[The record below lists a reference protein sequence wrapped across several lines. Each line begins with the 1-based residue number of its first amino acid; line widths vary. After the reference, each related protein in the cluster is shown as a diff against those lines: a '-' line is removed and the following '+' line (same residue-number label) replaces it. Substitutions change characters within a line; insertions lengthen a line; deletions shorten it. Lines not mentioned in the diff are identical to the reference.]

1 MEQKVVRVNVGLLV
15 STESIELVRKVDN
28 LVLANRHEKV
38 EFGRSALTR
47 SSFYPKVHLL
57 QCRDVDPLKL
67 QDLKSE
73 WSAKRGFFEAVKHM
87 FHISELQHTNDG
99 RLLLVLR
106 PPVYIAEWKDR
117 LVDLVDTYRTKE
129 EKRGKG
135 GDPHFYSPAHIS
147 IGADITPDEFE
158 RIQDKFLAGTF
169 VGQILF
175 FEDLVMYEKR
185 AEWGVEED
193 LEYF

>member
-1 MEQKVVRVNVGLLV
+1 
-15 STESIELVRKVDN
+15 
-28 LVLANRHEKV
+28 
-38 EFGRSALTR
+38 
-47 SSFYPKVHLL
+47 
-57 QCRDVDPLKL
+57 
-67 QDLKSE
+67 
-73 WSAKRGFFEAVKHM
+73 
-87 FHISELQHTNDG
+87 
-99 RLLLVLR
+99 VLR